1 MQCNF
6 PILVYS
12 LIQSL
17 KHEEEKKEIRHCDL
31 NVCWSWFV
39 YRSPSLV
46 SALFHLHEFPVC
58 SSVTHFW
65 WTKMAKCIHW
75 NFLLF
80 KQLGCNSSA
89 TLTGPVFLLSS
100 TFHPPQRFL
109 QGSSPLCQSDLTACP
124 GTPCHRSAQ
133 QHTGLSDG
141 PPGRGP
147 STPLWRRTPSGCP
160 VGRAMEHRYNQS
172 ITLKNLRM
180 STCVS
185 IYVFMCICVCVLV
198 CFQWVETKKEGVT

>member
-1 MQCNF
+1 M
-6 PILVYS
+6 
-12 LIQSL
+12 
-17 KHEEEKKEIRHCDL
+17 
-31 NVCWSWFV
+31 
-39 YRSPSLV
+39 
-46 SALFHLHEFPVC
+46 
-58 SSVTHFW
+58 
-65 WTKMAKCIHW
+65 HW

-100 TFHPPQRFL
+100 TFHPPQRFP
-109 QGSSPLCQSDLTACP
+109 QGSSPLSQSDLTACP

-160 VGRAMEHRYNQS
+160 VGGAVEHRYNQVNN
-172 ITLKNLRM
+172 TEEFEN
-180 STCVS
+180 VQ
-185 IYVFMCICVCVLV
+185 V
-198 CFQWVETKKEGVT
+198 CFHLCVYVYLCLCAGVFSMSGNKKRGGSHNTSALHLVLHIQLAVYQVHLVKINPFMKVVMLKMFNYLLLTTIIYIFCFL